1 MTQTNRFQNALREGT
16 RLLHAGKTHAA
27 LRHLKRAHDLAPDH
41 PNAALN
47 LAGAYIL
54 AGRFR
59 QAVPILETLAE
70 RTPDNPAVW
79 INLGAAY
86 LGNPI
91 LASDEQQRQAIDAFR
106 RALELDA
113 QSPSVHY
120 NIGLIHRD
128 RGERE
133 EAIAMFRMA
142 LEVNPDDHDA
152 HRLLKKLHPSAS

>member
-1 MTQTNRFQNALREGT
+1 MTQTERFQTALREGT
-16 RLLHAGKTHAA
+16 RLLHAGKIEDA
-27 LRHLKRAHDLAPDH
+27 LPHLKQAHDLAPDH

-59 QAVPILETLAE
+59 LAVPILEDLTE
-70 RTPDNPAVW
+70 QTPDNPAVW

-91 LASDEQQRQAIDAFR
+91 LATDEQQREAIDAFR
-106 RALELDA
+106 RALELDS

-128 RGERE
+128 RGEHE
-133 EAIAMFRMA
+133 EAIAMFRLA
-142 LEVNPDDHDA
+142 LEINPDDRDA
-152 HRLLKKLHPSAS
+152 RNLIEKLRRSSG